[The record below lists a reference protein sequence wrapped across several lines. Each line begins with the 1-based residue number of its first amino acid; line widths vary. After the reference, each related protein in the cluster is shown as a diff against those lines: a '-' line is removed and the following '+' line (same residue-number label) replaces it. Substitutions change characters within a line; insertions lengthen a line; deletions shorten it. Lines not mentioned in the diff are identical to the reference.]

1 MMPGKRLA
9 MTTTGSAG
17 NWRFAGA
24 CRSADPDLFFPVPG
38 SREDNQTARAKAI
51 CAGCAVRRECLEFA
65 LSHDQIYGIWGG
77 TTIEDRRRVRRRR
90 RRRAAAITAGLA
102 SAPCRRAVPRCRRAW

>member
-1 MMPGKRLA
+1 

-38 SREDNQTARAKAI
+38 SRLADKQIARAKAI

-65 LSHDQIYGIWGG
+65 LSQSQIYGIWGG
-77 TTIEDRRRVRRRR
+77 TTADDRRRARRRM
-90 RRRAAAITAGLA
+90 RRAATVTAG
-102 SAPCRRAVPRCRRAW
+102 